1 VTKDPS
7 DDSAAALVEPMVEV
21 PRGELLRLSFLI
33 RDLAKTRDDLRG
45 GASSPDRTELVAI
58 AADALRVRHQRSIFF
73 AKAMFGEPAWD
84 ILLVLYVAEGIGEPR
99 TVNQASELAGV
110 APTSAKRWIE
120 YLEQNQLVTR
130 RTHDTDS
137 RRILLELTPRGR
149 TGLDGFFRTLAGTGW
164 QA

>member
-1 VTKDPS
+1 
-7 DDSAAALVEPMVEV
+7 MVAV

-33 RDLAKTRDDLRG
+33 RDLAKTKSDPRAAEE
-45 GASSPDRTELVAI
+45 GAERAELIAI
-58 AADALRVRHQRSIFF
+58 AADALRFRRQRSLFF

-84 ILLVLYVAEGIGEPR
+84 ILLVLYVGEGMGELR

-130 RTHDTDS
+130 RTHDKDS
-137 RRILLELTPRGR
+137 RRILLELTGRGR
-149 TGLDGFFRTLAGTGW
+149 AGLDGFFQTLAKTGW
-164 QA
+164 TT